1 MAGGGTDAAVGIDG
15 HDVQIRQ
22 GEYLLEGAELV
33 IHNVQQLAGNGHHI
47 FQIEV
52 LAKLLAVYPAVCRS
66 ALVRHSHEVHIVH
79 AQAAGEGPLAEPEDI
94 LEAQVRLHGFLEH
107 LGDLADIQHVFR
119 LHHLLDDRLQEVLLQ
134 FHTARITDAALVI
147 AVGTVMVILPPAD
160 DLHGVVAAQ
169 VPQARCLLD
178 DQILRRV
185 VVVHGIGHVEIHAAD
200 GVHDLAHG
208 LPLQNHLIIRLKANQ
223 LGDFFIKSLD
233 ALLPAAVHVVNGVD
247 LLHVPVDIYHGVP
260 GNGHDVG
267 LLVGHI
273 VARQQHGVRVAAAPG
288 VPAQDQHGV
297 VILALPFAADAGL
310 DAVAVVDAVPR
321 LGAVCVGAVSLSGQ
335 FRLDEQAVQC
345 HHGYQHH
352 RQYDGHR
359 QQPLLSLCQSAGLLC
374 FLLFGF
380 LLF

>member
-1 MAGGGTDAAVGIDG
+1 M
-15 HDVQIRQ
+15 
-22 GEYLLEGAELV
+22 
-33 IHNVQQLAGNGHHI
+33 
-47 FQIEV
+47 
-52 LAKLLAVYPAVCRS
+52 
-66 ALVRHSHEVHIVH
+66 
-79 AQAAGEGPLAEPEDI
+79 
-94 LEAQVRLHGFLEH
+94 
-107 LGDLADIQHVFR
+107 
-119 LHHLLDDRLQEVLLQ
+119 
-134 FHTARITDAALVI
+134 
-147 AVGTVMVILPPAD
+147 
-160 DLHGVVAAQ
+160 
-169 VPQARCLLD
+169 
-178 DQILRRV
+178 
-185 VVVHGIGHVEIHAAD
+185 VVHGIGHIEIHAAD

-247 LLHVPVDIYHGVP
+247 LLHVPVDVYHGVT

-273 VARQQHGVRVAAAPG
+273 VTGQQHGVRVAATPG

-310 DAVAVVDAVPR
+310 HAVAVVDALPR

-345 HHGYQHH
+345 HHGHQHH

-359 QQPLLSLCQSAGLLC
+359 QQPLLPLCQSAGLLC

>member
-33 IHNVQQLAGNGHHI
+33 IHNVQQLAGNRHHI

-134 FHTARITDAALVI
+134 FHTARVSDAALVI
-147 AVGTVMVILPPAD
+147 AVRAVLIVLPPAD

-169 VPQARCLLD
+169 VPQARRLLN
-178 DQILRRV
+178 DQILSRV
-185 VVVHGIGHVEIHAAD
+185 VVVHGIGHIEIHAAD

-208 LPLQNHLIIRLKANQ
+208 LPLQDHLIIRLKANQ

-247 LLHVPVDIYHGVP
+247 LLHVPVDVYHGVT

-273 VARQQHGVRVAAAPG
+273 VAGQQHGVRVAAAPG
-288 VPAQDQHGV
+288 VPA
-297 VILALPFAADAGL
+297 
-310 DAVAVVDAVPR
+310 
-321 LGAVCVGAVSLSGQ
+321 
-335 FRLDEQAVQC
+335 
-345 HHGYQHH
+345 
-352 RQYDGHR
+352 
-359 QQPLLSLCQSAGLLC
+359 
-374 FLLFGF
+374 
-380 LLF
+380 